1 MADRYFIGGAPQ
13 PNQKPRLMWIAPSP
27 LMQASFGQVSHELLS
42 RLGNYETLYLGQNYY
57 GSPRRMGNYTL
68 ASYSNGNQLLYW
80 LNLFKPNITVMYQS
94 QPYISLFNSMAKIIA
109 EKTKLVLYMPVESTP
124 CQADIT
130 PFLKEAKLFMVPSFW
145 SQTCLKKQYSLDSEV
160 LYHGVDMG
168 IFKPMPKPDVFSIGS
183 ISSNVWRKQITRMI
197 DAHRIAE
204 QRGFQIPCLLVS
216 SNYDA
221 SPWLPELTAYIQQT
235 KSTAKI
241 SDAAYMNLA
250 LGQPDIAVFYN
261 YMHIHMLPST
271 EAFGLPN
278 VEAMASGTVPLV
290 VDHGA
295 NAEVVGDCGIYA
307 KIAGYLDITIGKVA
321 LVDVEDLAEKIV
333 WAKTNP
339 EKLKQLADKGL
350 ERAKTFNWEAAEQKL
365 EKILAKL

>member
-1 MADRYFIGGAPQ
+1 
-13 PNQKPRLMWIAPSP
+13 
-27 LMQASFGQVSHELLS
+27 
-42 RLGNYETLYLGQNYY
+42 
-57 GSPRRMGNYTL
+57 
-68 ASYSNGNQLLYW
+68 
-80 LNLFKPNITVMYQS
+80 
-94 QPYISLFNSMAKIIA
+94 MAKIIA